1 MRVHAY
7 LYLCMPHG
15 GGLHEVQGV
24 HDPCAEHQGAQMT
37 HRARHLM
44 GQEDEVIL
52 QQHM

>member
-1 MRVHAY
+1 MRVCVH

-15 GGLHEVQGV
+15 SRLHKVQSI

-37 HRARHLM
+37 HRAGHLVR
-44 GQEDEVIL
+44 QKDEVIL